1 MFNSLAS
8 EHLIQDLKLT
18 NLSLVLKTAIWF
30 IGNIAWFLGILD
42 RSIAA
47 LGDGYL
53 SAIGLGQILI
63 ATFLFW
69 CWLFLKPNW
78 KIANQRQQSKLHI
91 SSDITDWH

>member
-1 MFNSLAS
+1 MFNSSAT
-8 EHLIQDLKLT
+8 EHLIQDLKLA

-30 IGNIAWFLGILD
+30 IGSIAWLLGILD

-47 LGDGYL
+47 LADGYL
-53 SAIGLGQILI
+53 SVIGLLQILI

-78 KIANQRQQSKLHI
+78 NTANQIKQRDRLTLPNMI
-91 SSDITDWH
+91 D

>member
-1 MFNSLAS
+1 MFNSIAS
-8 EHLIQDLKLT
+8 EHLIQDLKLA
-18 NLSLVLKTAIWF
+18 NLSLVLKTALWF

-47 LGDGYL
+47 LADGYL
-53 SAIGLGQILI
+53 SAIGLLQILI

-78 KIANQRQQSKLHI
+78 NAANQIKQSDRFTPTNLI
-91 SSDITDWH
+91 D

>member
-1 MFNSLAS
+1 MFNKSAS

-18 NLSLVLKTAIWF
+18 NLSLILKTVIWF

-47 LGDGYL
+47 LADGYL
-53 SAIGLGQILI
+53 SMNSVWQILI

-78 KIANQRQQSKLHI
+78 KPANRR
-91 SSDITDWH
+91 